1 MFPPFFPPIFIFQEL
16 LFFKM
21 AYFRKRSNGWRA
33 EIDITTNEGRF
44 RDSRTYPTKAEA
56 FAWAVR
62 REKEIRQGQ
71 TESLDTSKTLKEA
84 LERYLAEVTPGKR
97 SEKSEKLRI
106 NFFLKCEALNI
117 SARLSALS
125 PSVFNN
131 YIEFR
136 LKSVK
141 PATVNKEMSI
151 LRGVIKAAIKWRW
164 IEHNPFDGVDKLKEP
179 APRNRRISDLEIS
192 RILDALGYDEHGEL
206 DEARKRLGLIFL
218 FAIETGMRL
227 GEICNLDW
235 NNIHLRHRYLKI
247 ETSKNGDARDIPL
260 SSRAVELLERIKPYS
275 RSLIHERTIIDECE
289 NEFTYTAQPVF
300 FKDFD
305 ESSDRTS
312 ALFARYIKTT
322 GIKDLRFH
330 DTRHEACTRLARKID
345 VLDLAK
351 MIGHRDLK
359 SLMFYYN
366 PTATEIADRLG

>member
-1 MFPPFFPPIFIFQEL
+1 
-16 LFFKM
+16 M
-21 AYFRKRSNGWRA
+21 AYIRKRGSSWTA
-33 EIDITTNEGRF
+33 EVEIVINYERI
-44 RDSRTYPTKAEA
+44 RDTKSFSTKAEA
-56 FAWAVR
+56 LAWGIR
-62 REKEIRQGQ
+62 REKEIRQGK
-71 TESLDTSKTLKEA
+71 TESLDTSKTLEDA
-84 LERYLAEVTPGKR
+84 LKRYLIEVTPGKR
-97 SEKSEKLRI
+97 SEKSESLRI
-106 NFFLKCEALNI
+106 NYFLKCEALNI
-117 SARLSALS
+117 NARLSSLS

-141 PATVNKEMSI
+141 PATINKEMSI

-164 IEHNPFDGVDKLKEP
+164 IEHNPFEGVDKLKEP
-179 APRNRRISDLEIS
+179 APRNRRISDLEITI
-192 RILDALGYDEHGEL
+192 ILDALGYEEHGEL

-235 NNIHLRHRYLKI
+235 SNIHLRHRYLKI

-260 SSRAVELLERIKPYS
+260 SNRAVELLERIKPYS
-275 RSLIHERTIIDECE
+275 RSLIHERTIIDEYE

-300 FKDFD
+300 FKDFE

-359 SLMFYYN
+359 SLMIYYN
-366 PTATEIADRLG
+366 PTASEIAQRLG